1 MGDEEPDRNIHFHQ
15 LKKKKKLSQE
25 PLADIHFHLIKT
37 ERGAMTV
44 S

>member
-1 MGDEEPDRNIHFHQ
+1 MGDEEPVTNIHFHQ
-15 LKKKKKLSQE
+15 LKKKKETKKLSQDLTE
-25 PLADIHFHLIKT
+25 M

>member
-1 MGDEEPDRNIHFHQ
+1 MGDEEPVTNMHFHQ
-15 LKKKKKLSQE
+15 LKKKKKKPKKLSQDLTE
-25 PLADIHFHLIKT
+25 M

>member
-1 MGDEEPDRNIHFHQ
+1 MGDEEPVTNIHFHQ

-25 PLADIHFHLIKT
+25 PLADIHFHLIEM

>member
-1 MGDEEPDRNIHFHQ
+1 MKSQTQIFTFIN
-15 LKKKKKLSQE
+15 LKKQKRNSQE
-25 PLADIHFHLIKT
+25 PLADIHFHLIET

>member
-1 MGDEEPDRNIHFHQ
+1 MGDEEPVTNMHFHQ
-15 LKKKKKLSQE
+15 LKKKKKKKPKKLSQDLTE
-25 PLADIHFHLIKT
+25 M

>member
-1 MGDEEPDRNIHFHQ
+1 MGDEEPDTNIHFHQ
-15 LKKKKKLSQE
+15 LKKKKLSQE
-25 PLADIHFHLIKT
+25 PLADIHFHLIEI